1 MKKLKLIILFLVIK
15 LCVNAQTYFP
25 LPDSNAVWTVFHY
38 GQTGT
43 DIQKFG
49 MYGDTI
55 INSLSY
61 KKIYEDWAPIFN
73 INNASYRGAIREIN
87 KKIFIVHFTNNSETL
102 LYDFNLNV
110 GDTAKVITYSGWQYA
125 YKVAS
130 VDSIN
135 LNGQYHKRWKFNQYN
150 PTFHYE
156 EYWIE
161 GIGSSFG
168 LLSPL
173 WSGSDNCFT
182 LLCAS
187 QDSTLIYQY
196 SIPNNPDCYWPITY
210 DCEGVLNPVGITEI
224 NPKEDRVVLFPN
236 PFTNSAILKISTE
249 LNNATLKIYDVLGQ
263 EVLTNSHLNGQE
275 IKINRG
281 NLSSG
286 NYYYKLIQKNVLI
299 STGKLIIE

>member
-1 MKKLKLIILFLVIK
+1 MKKLNLIILLGV
-15 LCVNAQTYFP
+15 LQLNVSSQNYFS
-25 LPDSNAVWTVFHY
+25 LPNTKAIWTVFHY
-38 GQTGT
+38 SQFGT
-43 DIQKFG
+43 NIQKFG
-49 MYGDTI
+49 MFGDTI

-61 KKIYEDWAPIFN
+61 KKIYEDWAPTFN

-110 GDTAKVITYSGWQYA
+110 GDTAKIITYTGWQYA

-135 LNGQYHKRWKFNQYN
+135 LNGLYHKRWKFNQYN
-150 PTFHYE
+150 PSFHYE

-173 WSGSDNCFT
+173 WSGSDNCFN

-187 QDSTLIYQY
+187 QDSSLIYQY
-196 SIPNNPDCYWPITY
+196 LIPANPDCYWPIAY
-210 DCEGVLNPVGITEI
+210 DCEGVLNPASVHELTFENTKSII
-224 NPKEDRVVLFPN
+224 FPN
-236 PFTNSAILKISTE
+236 PFSSSAILKTSIE
-249 LNNATLKIYDVLGQ
+249 LNNATLKVYDILGQ
-263 EVLTNSHLNGQE
+263 EVLTNTHLNGQE
-275 IKINRG
+275 IKIIKG
-281 NLSSG
+281 NLNSG
-286 NYYYKLIQKNVLI
+286 NYYYHLTQNGSLI
-299 STGKLIIE
+299 SNGKFIVE